1 MERGEK
7 IRHGI
12 IGVCVTVGFI
22 IWDKYWYAT
31 GILFTVASVIMI
43 ADYIK
48 EFFNDRRRD
57 QRPRNRKR
65 TL

>member
-7 IRHGI
+7 IRHGV

-31 GILFTVASVIMI
+31 GVLFAVASAIMI

-57 QRPRNRKR
+57 TGSRSGKG